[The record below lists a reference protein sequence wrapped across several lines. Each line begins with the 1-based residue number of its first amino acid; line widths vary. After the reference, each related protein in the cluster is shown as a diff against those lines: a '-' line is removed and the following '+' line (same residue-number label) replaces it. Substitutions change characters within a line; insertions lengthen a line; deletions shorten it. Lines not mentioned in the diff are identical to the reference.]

1 MIDYRYSE
9 ISEYDIK
16 HVFERTRA
24 KKYRTIDLEATY
36 FYAENDEEPD
46 MFMHHLK
53 VTVYE
58 VKHNILTD
66 RMKKDFLQYAKRWDK
81 GEFQPDIM
89 PGDIPLIQKD
99 IDFVR
104 SVLKDQRNLT
114 IFKANRLNGSPK
126 A

>member
-9 ISEYDIK
+9 ISDYDIK
-16 HVFERTRA
+16 RVFERTRT

-53 VTVYE
+53 VAVYE
-58 VKHNILTD
+58 VQHGILTD
-66 RMKKDFLQYAKRWDK
+66 FMKADFLQYAERWDK

-104 SVLKDQRNLT
+104 SVLN
-114 IFKANRLNGSPK
+114 N
-126 A
+126 

>member
-1 MIDYRYSE
+1 MIDYSYSE
-9 ISEYDIK
+9 LPESDII
-16 HVFERTRA
+16 HVFESTYA
-24 KKYRTIDLEATY
+24 PKYRTTDLEATY
-36 FYAENDEEPD
+36 FYAECEDEPD
-46 MFMHHLK
+46 MFMNHLK

-66 RMKKDFLQYAKRWDK
+66 RMKKDFLQYAERWDK

-104 SVLKDQRNLT
+104 SVLKD
-114 IFKANRLNGSPK
+114 
-126 A
+126 

>member
-58 VKHNILTD
+58 VKHNILSD
-66 RMKKDFLQYAKRWDK
+66 DMRKDFLQYAERWDK
-81 GEFQPDIM
+81 GEFQQDIM

-104 SVLKDQRNLT
+104 SVLKD
-114 IFKANRLNGSPK
+114 
-126 A
+126 

>member
-1 MIDYRYSE
+1 MIDYSYAE
-9 ISEYDIK
+9 ITEDDIK
-16 HVFERTRA
+16 NIFEDQDA
-24 KKYRTIDLEATY
+24 HKYRTTDNEATY
-36 FYAENDEEPD
+36 FYAECEDEPD

-81 GEFQPDIM
+81 GEFQPDIT

-104 SVLKDQRNLT
+104 SVLKD
-114 IFKANRLNGSPK
+114 
-126 A
+126 